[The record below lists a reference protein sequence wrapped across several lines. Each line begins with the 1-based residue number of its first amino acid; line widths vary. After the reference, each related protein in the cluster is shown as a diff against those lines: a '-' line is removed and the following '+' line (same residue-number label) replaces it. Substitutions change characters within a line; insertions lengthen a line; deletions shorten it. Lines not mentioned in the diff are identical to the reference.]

1 MFGEN
6 LDVPE
11 FQRQSPVTVLSPKR
25 MQMNAHKCVAPSKP
39 ETLRAT

>member
-11 FQRQSPVTVLSPKR
+11 FQRQSPVTVLSPER
-25 MQMNAHKCVAPSKP
+25 MQINAHKCLAPSKP
-39 ETLRAT
+39 GTLGAT